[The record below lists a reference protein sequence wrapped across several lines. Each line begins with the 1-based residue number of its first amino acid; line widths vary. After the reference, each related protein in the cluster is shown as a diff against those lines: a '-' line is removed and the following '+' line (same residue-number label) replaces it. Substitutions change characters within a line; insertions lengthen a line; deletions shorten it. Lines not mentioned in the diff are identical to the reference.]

1 MKMKKLL
8 IIAFFATGVFALN
21 ALHAAEK
28 PVTKK
33 GVLAG
38 FSSNNIGGG
47 DNEILGASPD
57 ARNHVA
63 IGGYMVQKLRSDLK
77 LRLDILLTQKGGSY
91 DYDGNKMNINLTYL
105 QEDVLALY
113 KLPLPIKQSVY
124 LMGGGSVAVN
134 LLSSAEV
141 VVNGES
147 DSTDMSDSTNTFDVG
162 LVIGAGIEA
171 TDQIFVDARYNFSL
185 LSFDSGNAD
194 MTNNGFFLTAG
205 YTF

>member
-8 IIAFFATGVFALN
+8 IVFLATGVFALN
-21 ALHAAEK
+21 AVHAAEK

-113 KLPLPIKQSVY
+113 KLPLPIKQSLY
-124 LMGGGSVAVN
+124 LIGGGSVAVN

-171 TDQIFVDARYNFSL
+171 TDQIFVDARYNFGL